1 MEVVMSEWDYE
12 YDNYG
17 NGHFREWW
25 ELLKNGEPVSEFRD
39 WDTIKE
45 VLDKLN
51 GYDEVVAQRDAL
63 LEACKNFFAWLDF
76 ENMNPEEDELYHL
89 DQMRSAIAKAE
100 GNDD

>member
-1 MEVVMSEWDYE
+1 MSELYKVIYLQWYE
-12 YDNYG
+12 QPDTTWCVDEINADG
-17 NGHFREWW
+17 N
-25 ELLKNGEPVSEFRD
+25 KD
-39 WDTIKE
+39 WKYYHE
-45 VLDKLN
+45 SVV
-51 GYDEVVAQRDAL
+51 DEVVSQRDAL